1 MERANEGKTTEQ
13 KKRSA
18 AMDHRHRRSR
28 GKGIADG
35 IMNLKPSLEYG
46 PNPHPQDADGLGAR
60 SHRRSRACAQV
71 RQVARRRNLRAPSKA
86 AASNPQGLLHQPPL
100 DPPPHRVR
108 PMPMPMPMPMS
119 VPVPMPM
126 HNRPRLD
133 ILMARVRRARLR
145 LMKLEVLF
153 LARRVL
159 RRRLPLLPVRVRVR
173 WDLVVVVLPA
183 SSLLPLVL
191 VLVLVLRRVPT
202 RPRNRR
208 GVRVLTVR
216 VRRLGRGRLHLWG
229 VRERVPARE
238 RLLLLLLLLLRLL
251 WLRLRRRVAQDPSAE
266 PARRRRSRVAAHDAR
281 GHERRKHRPLRAV
294 AVRDAHRRR
303 APRLLLLLLL
313 LVRGLLRGVRE
324 VRLRVRVHGRLCL
337 WLARVRGGERWE
349 RPIVHLRLLLLLLLL
364 LLWLL
369 RLLWR
374 DVLRLGGRRRM

>member
-1 MERANEGKTTEQ
+1 MRERQ
-13 KKRSA
+13 LSKKNA
-18 AMDHRHRRSR
+18 ALRWIIDIDGAKASR
-28 GKGIADG
+28 TG
-35 IMNLKPSLEYG
+35 IMNLKPSLEDG

-60 SHRRSRACAQV
+60 SHRRGRACAQV

-86 AASNPQGLLHQPPL
+86 AASNPHGLLHQPPL

-108 PMPMPMPMPMS
+108 PMPMPMPMSMPMP
-119 VPVPMPM
+119 VPMPMPM
-126 HNRPRLD
+126 HNRPSLD
-133 ILMARVRRARLR
+133 ILVARMRRPGLR
-145 LMKLEVLF
+145 LVQLQVLF

-159 RRRLPLLPVRVRVR
+159 RRRLPLLSVRVRVR
-173 WDLVVVVLPA
+173 GDLVIVVLPA
-183 SSLLPLVL
+183 SPLLPLVL

-202 RPRNRR
+202 SPGTGR

-216 VRRLGRGRLHLWG
+216 VCRLGRGRLHLRG
-229 VRERVPARE
+229 VRERVPARKG
-238 RLLLLLLLLLRLL
+238 LLLLLLLRLL
-251 WLRLRRRVAQDPSAE
+251 WLRLRRRVAQNPK
-266 PARRRRSRVAAHDAR
+266 PARRRRSRARRVAAHDAR

-294 AVRDAHRRR
+294 SVRDAHRRR
-303 APRLLLLLLL
+303 ARLLLLL

-337 WLARVRGGERWE
+337 WLARVRGGERRE
-349 RPIVHLRLLLLLLLL
+349 RPIVHLRLLLLLL